1 MPIFSC
7 ERAWRVPGASRQR
20 CLSVP
25 EITLNSKA
33 ADRVAHQH
41 LVMACICERASKTE
55 KTVSPA
61 DVARQ
66 LSVARPDRR
75 DRDIDRVGKAAAGA
89 GAVVLVFELD
99 LTALAERT
107 KSSDRYG

>member
-1 MPIFSC
+1 
-7 ERAWRVPGASRQR
+7 
-20 CLSVP
+20 
-25 EITLNSKA
+25 
-33 ADRVAHQH
+33 
-41 LVMACICERASKTE
+41 
-55 KTVSPA
+55 
-61 DVARQ
+61 VARQ